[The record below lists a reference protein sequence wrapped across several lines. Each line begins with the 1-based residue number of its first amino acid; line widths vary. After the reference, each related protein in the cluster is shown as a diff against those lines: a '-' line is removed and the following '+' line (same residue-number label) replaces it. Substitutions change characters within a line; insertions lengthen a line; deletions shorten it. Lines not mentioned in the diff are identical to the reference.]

1 LVVGVQSR
9 GGELSADDLFF
20 GLTFGCETH
29 DQQPDDEHR
38 ESNQGRDKKPTH
50 GQSLL
55 RMITPLTPVV
65 KLIPTLHA
73 ITETSVSLFESF
85 TSVDFSSG
93 ILCPNGV
100 VSLDRA

>member
-1 LVVGVQSR
+1 
-9 GGELSADDLFF
+9 
-20 GLTFGCETH
+20 
-29 DQQPDDEHR
+29 
-38 ESNQGRDKKPTH
+38 
-50 GQSLL
+50 
-55 RMITPLTPVV
+55 MITPLTPVV